1 MLIDVRFTPQKRTW
15 EVFQPKALNNR
26 DQKWSLKWGPPRED
40 IQNARMIIG
49 QGRGW
54 IDRRKRFLKAV
65 RFCR

>member
-49 QGRGW
+49 QGRL
-54 IDRRKRFLKAV
+54 IQHLIRATRRKSAA
-65 RFCR
+65 